1 MAGHRQQPSH
11 HNKPMKIT
19 KHIALAAA
27 LVLAGMTAVPIA
39 QADSPQS
46 ESAKM
51 TIVYFTRH
59 CEDMPELVNS
69 DPSFTVTFNN
79 CNADGSC
86 CVEALNPLGK
96 VRASALAEWLEAKNI
111 TRTLTHVVASHKL
124 RTRQT
129 VEKIALLAGLG
140 GDLDGNGTLDGQ
152 DIDQA
157 PGDGVINVPSTPA
170 ECDPGW
176 TSSASVRQPQINY
189 IKTLPLGSRAV
200 VCSHSPVLYPLMQ
213 AFGIDTSDPV
223 RFPKDSRG
231 RVSGFNNLWAV
242 ELKPVHVG
250 GTVTYQGRLLSHIQ
264 LDLDLGVSLIH
275 RDYGLK
281 AGRGSR
287 DDED

>member
-1 MAGHRQQPSH
+1 
-11 HNKPMKIT
+11 MKIP

-27 LVLAGMTAVPIA
+27 LVLAAMAAVPMA
-39 QADSPQS
+39 HADSPQS
-46 ESAKM
+46 ESAKK

-59 CEDMPELVNS
+59 GEDVPELVNS

-96 VRASALAEWLEAKNI
+96 VRASALAEWFEANNI

-129 VEKIALLAGLG
+129 VERIALLAGLG
-140 GDLDGNGTLDGQ
+140 GDLDGNGTLDVQ
-152 DIDQA
+152 DVDQA
-157 PGDGVINVPSTPA
+157 PGDGVMNVPPAPA

-176 TSSASVRQPQINY
+176 TSSSSVRQPQIDY

-213 AFGIDTSDPV
+213 AFGIDTTDPV

-231 RVSGFNNLWAV
+231 RVGGFNNLWVV
-242 ELKPVHVG
+242 ELMPVTVG
-250 GTVTYQGRLLSHIQ
+250 GASTYQGRLLTHVV
-264 LDLDLGVSLIH
+264 LDIDVGVSLIH
-275 RDYGLK
+275 RDYGVRS
-281 AGRGSR
+281 GQGSR
-287 DDED
+287 DDE